1 MIPLIVVLF
10 FGSVAGGTG
19 PAWHEWRA
27 RRERE
32 RLEAEARLPAS
43 ARVVYLPSACC
54 RPPA

>member
-1 MIPLIVVLF
+1 MIPLLVVVF
-10 FGSVAGGTG
+10 FGTLTGATG

-32 RLEAEARLPAS
+32 QLEAEAKLPPP

-54 RPPA
+54 RPSA